1 MNPSAHRS
9 YPDSKQTCVG
19 RANRIDSRPLG
30 AVGAVHRQWVVH
42 PGTDAEVLGSIIC
55 RIRLDSS
62 DTKLHSNPL
71 AAGFSDLARRGFVMG
86 IALRWVEE
94 KAIMFKVTTITN
106 QTQRIGALDGSLV
119 GPWLSNLEGRW
130 DEERRAQEGAAFVI
144 GLTKVTIVSQHG
156 ENILFQVFTEGARL
170 VGNSPLARM
179 VIRQVERRR
188 NLQREERR
196 TKPVGGQALLSVS
209 SCCWYWPEGSPG
221 RLLGDNR
228 REHQTHH
235 PWKS

>member
-1 MNPSAHRS
+1 
-9 YPDSKQTCVG
+9 
-19 RANRIDSRPLG
+19 
-30 AVGAVHRQWVVH
+30 
-42 PGTDAEVLGSIIC
+42 
-55 RIRLDSS
+55 
-62 DTKLHSNPL
+62 
-71 AAGFSDLARRGFVMG
+71 MG

-130 DEERRAQEGAAFVI
+130 DEERRAQVGARFVI
-144 GLTKVTIVSQHG
+144 DLTKVTIVSQHG

-209 SCCWYWPEGSPG
+209 SCCWC
-221 RLLGDNR
+221 
-228 REHQTHH
+228 
-235 PWKS
+235 

>member
-1 MNPSAHRS
+1 
-9 YPDSKQTCVG
+9 
-19 RANRIDSRPLG
+19 
-30 AVGAVHRQWVVH
+30 
-42 PGTDAEVLGSIIC
+42 
-55 RIRLDSS
+55 
-62 DTKLHSNPL
+62 
-71 AAGFSDLARRGFVMG
+71 MG

-144 GLTKVTIVSQHG
+144 DLTKVTIVSRHG

-179 VIRQVERRR
+179 VIRQLNADVTCNARKE
-188 NLQREERR
+188 R

-209 SCCWYWPEGSPG
+209 SCCWC
-221 RLLGDNR
+221 
-228 REHQTHH
+228 
-235 PWKS
+235 

>member
-1 MNPSAHRS
+1 
-9 YPDSKQTCVG
+9 
-19 RANRIDSRPLG
+19 
-30 AVGAVHRQWVVH
+30 
-42 PGTDAEVLGSIIC
+42 
-55 RIRLDSS
+55 
-62 DTKLHSNPL
+62 
-71 AAGFSDLARRGFVMG
+71 MG

-209 SCCWYWPEGSPG
+209 SCCWC
-221 RLLGDNR
+221 
-228 REHQTHH
+228 
-235 PWKS
+235 